1 MGISEQDA
9 IKELQTRDAIFVA
22 YSQATKLPYVIC
34 DEESFNDQVW
44 VFATEEEIKEFGKK
58 KLGEK
63 ILLMGMK
70 YEKKDYPRFY
80 GTLYAIGVNS
90 VVWVDGEN
98 KAEVDLTSIARQA
111 DFSQLEP
118 KKQPLFNSTLQ
129 LSGIY
134 FMQELRRP
142 IKKEERT
149 ANMREMEEE
158 LIVNLKKSEFLVA
171 MATDPEEPK
180 KVNIPYL
187 KNKEGDIL
195 QPAFTDV
202 MEFDKFARGK
212 KLRAA
217 KVPFAKLP
225 GLLIGQAKAFVIN
238 PMGFNLILDREQLG
252 RILGI
257 KIPAAVPAPAPQPE
271 EAQGTQASE
280 ETAQAAENT
289 AKSEE

>member
-9 IKELQTRDAIFVA
+9 IKELQTRETLFVA

-44 VFATEEEIKEFGKK
+44 VFATEEEIKAFGQK
-58 KLGEK
+58 KLQDK

-70 YEKKDYPRFY
+70 YENKDFPRFY

-98 KAEVDLTSIARQA
+98 QIEVDLAKIARQA
-111 DFSQLEP
+111 DFSKLEP
-118 KKQPLFNSTLQ
+118 SKQPLFNSTLQ

-149 ANMREMEEE
+149 VNLREMEEE

-171 MATDPEEPK
+171 MATDPEDPN

-187 KNKEGDIL
+187 KNKDGDIL

-225 GLLIGQAKAFVIN
+225 GLIIKQAKGFVIN
-238 PMGFNLILDREQLG
+238 PMGFNLILDRVQLG
-252 RILGI
+252 KILGI
-257 KIPAAVPAPAPQPE
+257 QIPPMSSPEQAPA
-271 EAQGTQASE
+271 QADTPA
-280 ETAQAAENT
+280 ETKAAEEKAPEKT
-289 AKSEE
+289 EE

>member
-9 IKELQTRDAIFVA
+9 IKELQTRDAVFVA

-44 VFATEEEIKEFGKK
+44 VFATEEEIKAFGKK
-58 KLGEK
+58 KLEEK
-63 ILLMGMK
+63 VLLMGMK

-98 KAEVDLTSIARQA
+98 QIEVELTRIARQA

-142 IKKEERT
+142 LKKEERT

-171 MATDPEEPK
+171 MATDPEDPK

-187 KNKEGDIL
+187 KNKQGDIL

-225 GLLIGQAKAFVIN
+225 GLIISQAKAFVIN
-238 PMGFNLILDREQLG
+238 PMGFNLVLNRDQLK
-252 RILGI
+252 
-257 KIPAAVPAPAPQPE
+257 KII
-271 EAQGTQASE
+271 G
-280 ETAQAAENT
+280 
-289 AKSEE
+289 

>member
-1 MGISEQDA
+1 MGITEQEA
-9 IKELQTRDAIFVA
+9 IKELQTRDEIFVA

-34 DEESFNDQVW
+34 DQESFNDQVW
-44 VFATEEEIKEFGKK
+44 VFATEEEIKAFGKK
-58 KLGEK
+58 KLEDK

-80 GTLYAIGVNS
+80 GTLYALGVNS

-98 KAEVDLTSIARQA
+98 QIEVELTRIARQA

-149 ANMREMEEE
+149 VNLREMEEE
-158 LIVNLKKSEFLVA
+158 LIVNLKKSEYLVA
-171 MATDPEEPK
+171 MNVDPEDPK
-180 KVNIPYL
+180 KINIPYL
-187 KNKEGDIL
+187 KNKKGDIL
-195 QPAFTDV
+195 QPVFTDV
-202 MEFDKFARGK
+202 MELEKFTKGQ
-212 KLRAA
+212 KLRIA

-225 GLLIGQAKAFVIN
+225 ELMIDKAMAYAVNTLGIN
-238 PMGFNLILDREQLG
+238 HILNQEQLN
-252 RILGI
+252 
-257 KIPAAVPAPAPQPE
+257 KII
-271 EAQGTQASE
+271 GL
-280 ETAQAAENT
+280 
-289 AKSEE
+289 K

>member
-149 ANMREMEEE
+149 ANLREMEEE
-158 LIVNLKKSEFLVA
+158 LIVNLRKSEFLIA